1 MLQLI
6 SWQQVNNT
14 IMYKK
19 SALERENLSEVKMR
33 RFVEQ
38 YQNNVLYPRAI
49 VTGLKS
55 IWSSIADFEIVIKEA
70 YRMTGI
76 YICS

>member
-6 SWQQVNNT
+6 SWQQVSNT